1 MNTVKDLLLNNL
13 TKNGFTYYPSMKRL
27 MLKGANE
34 VMVIE
39 MDQTDACRVYY
50 NNASDLTLDRT
61 LNYDAQAILAYVN
74 NLLSRKTANLQTA
87 A

>member
-1 MNTVKDLLLNNL
+1 MNIVKDLLLNNL

-27 MLKGANE
+27 MLKGASE

-39 MDQTDACRVYY
+39 MDQTDACRVYFD
-50 NNASDLTLDRT
+50 ASDLTLDRM

-74 NLLSRKTANLQTA
+74 KLLNRQTANLQTA